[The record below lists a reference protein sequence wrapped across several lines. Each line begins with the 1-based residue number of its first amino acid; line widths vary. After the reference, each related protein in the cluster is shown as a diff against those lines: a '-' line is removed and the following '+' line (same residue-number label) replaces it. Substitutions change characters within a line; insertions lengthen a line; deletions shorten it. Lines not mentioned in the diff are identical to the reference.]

1 MLRWV
6 LLASCAALAS
16 CATVT
21 RGTRTDFVVETQ
33 PSGAQVELSTGET
46 CNATP
51 CTFPRIKRNSEF
63 SVTISMDG
71 YQTSTHEIDNRMR
84 NGGTMGLAGNAVVGG
99 LIGMAVDVGSGATQ
113 DLVPNPLVVQ
123 LNPIEAPA
131 VVASTPDAATITD
144 AAAAPVEEAAA
155 APVEGTAAAS
165 AGN

>member
-1 MLRWV
+1 
-6 LLASCAALAS
+6 
-16 CATVT
+16 
-21 RGTRTDFVVETQ
+21 
-33 PSGAQVELSTGET
+33 
-46 CNATP
+46 
-51 CTFPRIKRNSEF
+51 
-63 SVTISMDG
+63 
-71 YQTSTHEIDNRMR
+71 MR